1 MNIDKKLDELIENGQ
16 GYVFQH
22 EETGHI
28 CHVEAQQVEW
38 GFEEN
43 NPRLQKIGKYVD
55 QSDIE
60 SLKELLKDYVLV
72 PKDEDTY
79 LREHHSITETAIGVC
94 RLELNRGQSTEA
106 CDSLES
112 ACNQL
117 KEITIK
123 YQPLT
128 AKMCEYITEEE
139 YKAMIGVEE

>member
-72 PKDEDTY
+72 PINKIHSIHSRNLEDT
-79 LREHHSITETAIGVC
+79 IT
-94 RLELNRGQSTEA
+94 RLELKNE
-106 CDSLES
+106 LEEMMGFES
-112 ACNQL
+112 
-117 KEITIK
+117 
-123 YQPLT
+123 
-128 AKMCEYITEEE
+128 
-139 YKAMIGVEE
+139 